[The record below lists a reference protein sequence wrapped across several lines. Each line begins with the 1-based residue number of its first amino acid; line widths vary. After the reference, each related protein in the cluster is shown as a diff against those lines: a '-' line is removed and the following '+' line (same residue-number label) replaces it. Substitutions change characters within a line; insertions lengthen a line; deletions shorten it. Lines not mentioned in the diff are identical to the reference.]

1 MGKSTFTADGR
12 APFVFDD
19 NWDNFGN
26 MRPDSRRLSET
37 NGDNL
42 PVVQLTEEQKFTFD
56 SQGWLCIP
64 GVLEEAE
71 LEPMREFCHR
81 LKDDAKSLPPHQRT
95 PIAGPLESLVDH
107 PVVVGFCNEFLS
119 YPRLDGADHYGFR
132 FETSFLYY
140 RELGMG
146 TFSPHN
152 GNGVWAAAR
161 QLARV
166 SRHSRQGLL
175 GTDALRVG
183 AQPGARGGRRHAVR
197 ERQPQGG
204 LYLARPRSTSRIR
217 RCGAA
222 TRVPPARW
230 SSSARPPPTAPVPA
244 TNPEVPRVAIFNQYN
259 GIGSR
264 FHWWEPP
271 RELLES
277 MPGKRRSLFRH
288 AYGEAANTGLETR
301 NLFARALG

>member
-1 MGKSTFTADGR
+1 MGKSTFTADGS

-26 MRPDSRRLSET
+26 LRPESRRLSET
-37 NGDNL
+37 NGDDL
-42 PVVQLTEEQKFTFD
+42 PVVRLTEEQKFTFD

-71 LEPMREFCHR
+71 LEEMREFCHR
-81 LKDDAKSLPPHQRT
+81 LKDDAGSLPPHQRT
-95 PIAGPLESLVDH
+95 PIAGPLERLVDH

-119 YPRLDGADHYGFR
+119 YPRLDGDDHYGFR

-152 GNGVWAAAR
+152 GNGVWRLPGSSHEYRAIPGKAY
-161 QLARV
+161 
-166 SRHSRQGLL
+166 SGLTRCVWEL
-175 GTDALRVG
+175 N
-183 AQPGARGGRRHAVR
+183 PVR
-197 ERQPQGG
+197 EGDGG
-204 LYLARPRSTSRIR
+204 TLFVNGSHK
-217 RCGAA
+217 AA
-222 TRVPPARW
+222 YTLPPSIYKQDSPLW
-230 SSSARPPPTAPVPA
+230 SSYSCPAGSVVFFSEATTHSARPW
-244 TNPEVPRVAIFNQYN
+244 TNPEVPRIAIFNQYN

-277 MPGKRRSLFRH
+277 MPRKRRSLFRH
-288 AYGEAANTGLETR
+288 AYGEEANKGLETR